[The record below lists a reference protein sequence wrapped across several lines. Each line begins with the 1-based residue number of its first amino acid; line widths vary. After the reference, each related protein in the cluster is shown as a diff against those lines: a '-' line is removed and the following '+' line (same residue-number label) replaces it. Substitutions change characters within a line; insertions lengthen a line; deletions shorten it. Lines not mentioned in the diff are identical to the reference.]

1 MWILKTTDGWLVAG
15 EVIVVLRA
23 TDVADNLLC
32 ARVVERLVNWGV
44 DIDLD
49 WLVGPVDEL
58 VDWCIENEVMSLLV
72 YEAVGEDPKGL
83 VDGLIWWLLD
93 GPNFLTDERIVC
105 VVRKGAGWLVEKV
118 MFFLIEAKEEEVV
131 FFFIEAKEEEV
142 GFFLIEEKEEE
153 VMFFPIGEEVIGLC
167 MTKEVTGGVED
178 GAGKTVG
185 NTCTAL
191 VDERTYV

>member
-1 MWILKTTDGWLVAG
+1 
-15 EVIVVLRA
+15 
-23 TDVADNLLC
+23 
-32 ARVVERLVNWGV
+32 
-44 DIDLD
+44 
-49 WLVGPVDEL
+49 
-58 VDWCIENEVMSLLV
+58 
-72 YEAVGEDPKGL
+72 
-83 VDGLIWWLLD
+83 
-93 GPNFLTDERIVC
+93 
-105 VVRKGAGWLVEKV
+105 